1 MAPLFTTLIRALG
14 RRADRLAR
22 RRRGRRGGGVL
33 ELLLRAK
40 ERVEHL
46 LAKVLGEGEREHRS
60 HEQEQQQPAAPA
72 LTLLLRPAERVGRI
86 TQMGSRFLQLLL
98 RLLVVHDGFTWAL
111 LTVHAPIRLAR

>member
-1 MAPLFTTLIRALG
+1 MLKRTKPAKVAHIGARKKEGRRMAPLSATLLVALG

-72 LTLLLRPAERVGRI
+72 LPLLLRPAERVGRI
-86 TQMGSRFLQLLL
+86 TQR
-98 RLLVVHDGFTWAL
+98 
-111 LTVHAPIRLAR
+111 